1 MARVRIELP
10 DQFHFSTR
18 IPVRITDLNYGGHVG
33 NDSILTLLH
42 EARVQ
47 FLAHYGYRELDLE
60 GAGLI
65 MADVAI
71 EFRSELFYGEELIAS
86 VRAAEFSKM
95 GFELYYKLE
104 KQMIDGR
111 LIEVTRAKTGMVCFD
126 YGTKKVTRL
135 PEAALL
141 KLQ

>member
-10 DQFHFSTR
+10 EQFHFTTP

-33 NDSILTLLH
+33 NDRILTLLH

-71 EFRSELFYGEELIAS
+71 EFRAELFYGEALFAS
-86 VRAAEFSKM
+86 VRAAAFSKM

-104 KQMIDGR
+104 KR
-111 LIEVTRAKTGMVCFD
+111 LENKRMVEVARAKTGMVCFD
-126 YGTKKVTRL
+126 YGAKKLTRL
-135 PEAALL
+135 PEAAIL